1 MKTIRGAETLILP
14 RSGLFDE
21 SGWVQPHSPYFAIFV
36 TVKTIYLARR
46 MARMPM
52 VRIATGLAVGIALA
66 DVIELPVWF
75 AAAVFVVA
83 GSAALLLR
91 SSALLV
97 LLLAAAGYAD
107 ARLHA
112 EEPSVPRETVTV
124 FAVQIEGMPADR
136 GRYIA
141 AEGVVTAW
149 RDPADGSWRAAR
161 DRVAVRADSL
171 TPLSGGE
178 RLYCR
183 GRVRPLRG
191 GSVSYR
197 RLMERR
203 GVVGTLWMTEQDIL
217 HRELARETGLHA
229 AASRR
234 LAAKVGTG
242 DAGAVVRAMTVGD
255 RSALG
260 SQLRACYARSGMS
273 HLLAVSGLHTG
284 IVFLLLNL
292 VLWWLPL
299 VRRGH
304 VVRNVLVIAAV
315 WTYVAAAGFP
325 ASAVRAAVMCT
336 LLQATLAAGSEY
348 AALNALGAAA
358 AGMLLWNPAWLGDIG
373 FRLSFVAVAAILA
386 WGVPLCRRLRTRYGA
401 LNRVVEALTIG
412 FAASLATAP
421 LVSHTF
427 GMVPLAGI
435 VLSPVVVV
443 LAGGVVGGGVVA
455 LLVQPAAVLVRPLA
469 EGAAEW
475 LNAAARVVAAVPAGA
490 VDYTLPGWATAA
502 VYLLFAAATL
512 AAWCAEPKKNVHL
525 PL

>member
-1 MKTIRGAETLILP
+1 M
-14 RSGLFDE
+14 
-21 SGWVQPHSPYFAIFV
+21 
-36 TVKTIYLARR
+36 
-46 MARMPM
+46 
-52 VRIATGLAVGIALA
+52 A
-66 DVIELPVWF
+66 DVIELPEWF
-75 AAAVFVVA
+75 AAAVFIVA
-83 GSAALLLR
+83 GAAALLLR

-97 LLLAAAGYAD
+97 LQLVAAGYAD
-107 ARLHA
+107 AQLHA
-112 EEPSVPRETVTV
+112 AEPSVPRETVTV
-124 FAVQIEGMPADR
+124 FAVRIDGMPADR
-136 GRYIA
+136 GRYTA

-149 RDPADGSWRAAR
+149 LNPADGSWRAAR

-171 TPLSGGE
+171 TPITGGE

-183 GRVRPLRG
+183 GRVQRLRG
-191 GSVSYR
+191 SSESYR

-203 GVVGTLWMTEQDIL
+203 GVVGTLWVTERNIL
-217 HRELARETGLHA
+217 HREPERETGLHL

-260 SQLRACYARSGMS
+260 SELRACYARSGMS

-284 IVFLLLNL
+284 IVFVLLNV

-304 VVRNVLVIAAV
+304 VLRNVLVVAAV
-315 WTYVAAAGFP
+315 WTYVASAGFP

-336 LLQATLAAGSEY
+336 LLQAALAAGSEY

-358 AGMLLWNPAWLGDIG
+358 AGMLLWNPAWLGDIS

-386 WGVPLCRRLRTRYGA
+386 WGVPLCRRLRTRYGV
-401 LNRVVEALTIG
+401 LNRVVDALAIG

-427 GMVPLAGI
+427 GLVPLAGV

-443 LAGGVVGGGVVA
+443 LACVVVGGGVVA
-455 LLVQPAAVLVRPLA
+455 LLVPPVAGLVLPLA

-475 LNAAARVVAAVPAGA
+475 LNAVARAVAAVPAGA
-490 VDYTLPGWATAA
+490 AEYILPGWATAA
-502 VYLLFAAATL
+502 VYLFFAAVTL
-512 AAWCAEPKKNVHL
+512 AAWCVEPKKSVHL